1 MIIGVIDGQ
10 DGVIGAS
17 ITRQLKEK
25 LPSEW
30 EVVALGT
37 NAAATAAMVEAG
49 ANQGA
54 TGEGAIVWNSL
65 RCAALAGPMSIV
77 MANSMMGEL
86 TPRMAEAIASSPAEK
101 FLAPLTDGEVQ
112 VSGVGKATAKE
123 LIADLC
129 ERVAAWAKDPRESL
143 L

>member
-1 MIIGVIDGQ
+1 VIIGVIDGQ
-10 DGVIGAS
+10 DGAIGAG

-25 LPSEW
+25 LPADW

-49 ANQGA
+49 ADQGA

-65 RCAALAGPMSIV
+65 RCAALAGSIGTV

-86 TPRMAEAIASSPAEK
+86 TPRMAEAVASSPAEK
-101 FLAPLTDGEVQ
+101 FLLPLSDAEVQ
-112 VSGVGKATAKE
+112 IAGVSESSAPE
-123 LIADLC
+123 LIEDLA
-129 ERVAAWAKDPRESL
+129 ERILIWVRDPRENIL
-143 L
+143 